1 MNSVSVI
8 VPVYYGEKYMSNMI
22 HQIETGREG
31 LSEED
36 SVELIF
42 VNDTPNVP
50 LPVEWDVESVQVVV
64 INTDE
69 NVGMQG
75 ARLKG
80 LKRCHGEYV
89 LFLDQDDL
97 IRPGYFYSQLMA
109 IGDNDAAICRAVHD
123 NEMWYS
129 GENIFEKVV
138 SKEYMLGMQCGWNP
152 IASPGQV
159 LLRKESIPDIWMD
172 NILKH
177 RGGDDW
183 LLWLC
188 MLSEE
193 CTFSLNQDILYE
205 HVVHKNNYSN
215 RIVEMLET
223 EQEVIRI
230 VQEQKIFSDS
240 DFMMLLEGFFKRNV
254 MRLKGYDSLI
264 KKWDVLDRWMRLKE
278 KHIKLSE
285 YLLCIGCKNV
295 AIYGC
300 AALGK
305 MTYDELKNNISVK
318 YFIDRNAGEM
328 EKEIPVYSLKNELP
342 RADCIIITLIDEAEK
357 VQKEIVNMLDSKTLI
372 LKDWIMMYKDED
384 VVK

>member
-22 HQIETGREG
+22 HQIEAVREG

-138 SKEYMLGMQCGWNP
+138 SKEYMLGMQCGRNP

-305 MTYDELKNNISVK
+305 MTYDELKNDISVK

>member
-22 HQIETGREG
+22 HQIEAGREG

-138 SKEYMLGMQCGWNP
+138 SKEYMLGMQCGRNP

-305 MTYDELKNNISVK
+305 MTYDELKNDMSVK

>member
-1 MNSVSVI
+1 
-8 VPVYYGEKYMSNMI
+8 
-22 HQIETGREG
+22 
-31 LSEED
+31 
-36 SVELIF
+36 
-42 VNDTPNVP
+42 
-50 LPVEWDVESVQVVV
+50 
-64 INTDE
+64 
-69 NVGMQG
+69 
-75 ARLKG
+75 
-80 LKRCHGEYV
+80 
-89 LFLDQDDL
+89 
-97 IRPGYFYSQLMA
+97 MA

-138 SKEYMLGMQCGWNP
+138 SKEYMLGMQCGRNP

-305 MTYDELKNNISVK
+305 MTYDELKNDISVK

>member
-22 HQIETGREG
+22 HQIEAGREG

-138 SKEYMLGMQCGWNP
+138 SKEYMLGMQCGRNP

-300 AALGK
+300 AALEIGRA
-305 MTYDELKNNISVK
+305 SCR
-318 YFIDRNAGEM
+318 DR
-328 EKEIPVYSLKNELP
+328 V
-342 RADCIIITLIDEAEK
+342 
-357 VQKEIVNMLDSKTLI
+357 
-372 LKDWIMMYKDED
+372 
-384 VVK
+384 

>member
-22 HQIETGREG
+22 HQIEAGREG

-138 SKEYMLGMQCGWNP
+138 SKEYMLGMQCGRNP

-305 MTYDELKNNISVK
+305 MTYDELKNDISVK

>member
-8 VPVYYGEKYMSNMI
+8 VPVYYGEKYISNMI
-22 HQIETGREG
+22 HQIEAGREG

-138 SKEYMLGMQCGWNP
+138 
-152 IASPGQV
+152 
-159 LLRKESIPDIWMD
+159 
-172 NILKH
+172 
-177 RGGDDW
+177 
-183 LLWLC
+183 
-188 MLSEE
+188 
-193 CTFSLNQDILYE
+193 
-205 HVVHKNNYSN
+205 
-215 RIVEMLET
+215 
-223 EQEVIRI
+223 
-230 VQEQKIFSDS
+230 
-240 DFMMLLEGFFKRNV
+240 
-254 MRLKGYDSLI
+254 
-264 KKWDVLDRWMRLKE
+264 
-278 KHIKLSE
+278 
-285 YLLCIGCKNV
+285 
-295 AIYGC
+295 
-300 AALGK
+300 
-305 MTYDELKNNISVK
+305 
-318 YFIDRNAGEM
+318 
-328 EKEIPVYSLKNELP
+328 
-342 RADCIIITLIDEAEK
+342 
-357 VQKEIVNMLDSKTLI
+357 
-372 LKDWIMMYKDED
+372 
-384 VVK
+384 

>member
-22 HQIETGREG
+22 HQIEAGREG

-138 SKEYMLGMQCGWNP
+138 SKEYMLGMQCGRNP

-305 MTYDELKNNISVK
+305 MTYDELKNDISVK
-318 YFIDRNAGEM
+318 YFIDRNAEEM

>member
-1 MNSVSVI
+1 
-8 VPVYYGEKYMSNMI
+8 
-22 HQIETGREG
+22 
-31 LSEED
+31 
-36 SVELIF
+36 
-42 VNDTPNVP
+42 
-50 LPVEWDVESVQVVV
+50 
-64 INTDE
+64 
-69 NVGMQG
+69 MQG

-193 CTFSLNQDILYE
+193 CTFSLNQEIGRA
-205 HVVHKNNYSN
+205 HV
-215 RIVEMLET
+215 
-223 EQEVIRI
+223 
-230 VQEQKIFSDS
+230 
-240 DFMMLLEGFFKRNV
+240 
-254 MRLKGYDSLI
+254 
-264 KKWDVLDRWMRLKE
+264 
-278 KHIKLSE
+278 
-285 YLLCIGCKNV
+285 
-295 AIYGC
+295 
-300 AALGK
+300 
-305 MTYDELKNNISVK
+305 
-318 YFIDRNAGEM
+318 
-328 EKEIPVYSLKNELP
+328 
-342 RADCIIITLIDEAEK
+342 
-357 VQKEIVNMLDSKTLI
+357 
-372 LKDWIMMYKDED
+372 
-384 VVK
+384 

>member
-138 SKEYMLGMQCGWNP
+138 SKEYMLGMQCGRNP

-305 MTYDELKNNISVK
+305 MTYDELKNYIYVK

>member
-22 HQIETGREG
+22 HQIEAGREG

-97 IRPGYFYSQLMA
+97 IRPEYFYSQLMA

-138 SKEYMLGMQCGWNP
+138 SKEYMLGMQCGRNP

-305 MTYDELKNNISVK
+305 MTYDELKNDISVK

>member
-8 VPVYYGEKYMSNMI
+8 VPVYYGEKYISNMI
-22 HQIETGREG
+22 HQIEAGREG

-138 SKEYMLGMQCGWNP
+138 SKEYMLGMQCGRNP

-305 MTYDELKNNISVK
+305 MTYDELKNDISVK
-318 YFIDRNAGEM
+318 YFIDRNAEEM

>member
-1 MNSVSVI
+1 MNSISVI
-8 VPVYYGEKYMSNMI
+8 VPVYYGEKYLSNMI
-22 HQIETGREG
+22 HQIEAGREF
-31 LSEED
+31 LKEED
-36 SVELIF
+36 CVELIF
-42 VNDTPNVP
+42 VNDTPTVP
-50 LPVEWDVESVQVVV
+50 LQEEWNVKSIQVVV
-64 INTDE
+64 INTDS

-80 LKRCHGEYV
+80 LKKCQGEYV

-97 IRPGYFYSQLMA
+97 IRPEYFYSQLRD
-109 IGDNDAAICRAVHD
+109 IGNNDAVICRAVHD
-123 NEMWYS
+123 NKMWYS
-129 GENIFEKVV
+129 GENIFEKAVT
-138 SKEYMLGMQCGWNP
+138 KEYMLGMQCGWNP

-159 LLRKESIPDIWMD
+159 LLRKQSIPDTWMN

-183 LLWLC
+183 FLWLC
-188 MLSEE
+188 MLAEE
-193 CTFSLNQDILYE
+193 CTFSLNQDVLYE

-230 VQEQKIFSDS
+230 VQEQKLFSDR
-240 DFMMLLEGFFKRNV
+240 DFMLLLEGFFKRNV
-254 MRLKGYDSLI
+254 MRLKGHDSLMQ
-264 KKWDVLDRWMRLKE
+264 KWNVLDRWMWLKE

-305 MTYDELKNNISVK
+305 ITYDEVKNDISVK
-318 YFIDRNAGEM
+318 YFIDRNADEI
-328 EKEIPVYSLKNELP
+328 EKEIPVYSLRNELP
-342 RADCIIITLIDEAEK
+342 GVDCIIITLIDEAEK
-357 VQKEIVNMLDSKTLI
+357 VQKEIVNMSESKTLI

-384 VVK
+384 VAK